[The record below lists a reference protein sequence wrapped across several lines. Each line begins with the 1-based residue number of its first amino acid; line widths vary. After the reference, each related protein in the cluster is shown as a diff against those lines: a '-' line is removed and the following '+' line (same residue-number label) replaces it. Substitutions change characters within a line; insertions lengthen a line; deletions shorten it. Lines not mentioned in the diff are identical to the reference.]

1 MSEPLYVPADGP
13 VLIDANQVLDIVG
26 QALGAGAGLVVLPVS
41 RLDETF
47 FDLRT
52 GLAGDILQKF
62 VNYGLRLV
70 ILGDISRHAA
80 ASAALRDLIRES
92 NRGRQTWFAS
102 DEAELA
108 TRLGRL

>member
-1 MSEPLYVPADGP
+1 MSEPLYAPADGP
-13 VLIDANQVLDIVG
+13 VLTDADQVLDIVG
-26 QALGAGAGLVVLPVS
+26 QALGAGADLVVLPAN

-52 GLAGDILQKF
+52 GLAGHILQKF
-62 VNYGLRLV
+62 ANYRLRLV
-70 ILGDISRHAA
+70 ILGDISRHVA
-80 ASAALRDLIRES
+80 ASDALRDLIREA

-108 TRLGRL
+108 ARLA